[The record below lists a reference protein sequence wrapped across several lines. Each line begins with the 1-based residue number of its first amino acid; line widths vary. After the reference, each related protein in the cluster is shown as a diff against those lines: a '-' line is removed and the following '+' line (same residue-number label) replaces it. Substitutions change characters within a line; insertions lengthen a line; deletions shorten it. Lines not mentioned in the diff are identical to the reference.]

1 MLQLD
6 LSRVHSSQ
14 HSRDIKTLTEA
25 GIAVPDCY
33 VHPDVRD
40 SWWCRVR
47 EGSALVSGFVVERS
61 RSRLLPGTS
70 LLRVSRFGRAIHAPL
85 IPSLSAILPDV
96 ASRFAF
102 VQRLDISVFEEDD
115 SRRRLLESGLVDAG
129 MLRVPARTY
138 TRTLRLDLTGDDEA
152 VFARLS
158 ASTRRN
164 IREAEKCGL
173 RTVPLSGEH
182 LLPAMTRLYKAT
194 FLRTGVD
201 APVLDFRNVF
211 ASATDRTSALFG
223 VFVNGAEYEP
233 EALVAF
239 AWVRSNGDH
248 AVYDVAA
255 STRRPELGRT
265 PLGYPLLW
273 TCARWARAS
282 GLQWMDLGGVPG
294 VTVPTNSPLHSI
306 AAFKRGFSTFEL
318 DVGAQYRFEPNQVL
332 SALAR
337 GVRRFAAALHP
348 TIPS

>member
-14 HSRDIKTLTEA
+14 HSRDTKTLTEA

-33 VHPDVRD
+33 VHSDAPD
-40 SWWCRVR
+40 SWWCSVR

-70 LLRVSRFGRAIHAPL
+70 LLRITRFGRAIHVPL
-85 IPSLSAILPDV
+85 LPTLSAILPEV
-96 ASRFAF
+96 ASRFAL
-102 VQRLDISVFEEDD
+102 VQRLDIAVFDEDS
-115 SRRRLLESGLVDAG
+115 SRRSLFEAGLVNAG
-129 MLRVPARTY
+129 LLSVPARSY
-138 TRTLRLDLTGDDEA
+138 TRTLRLDLTGGEAA

-164 IREAEKCGL
+164 IREAERFGL

-182 LLPAMTRLYKAT
+182 LLPAMTRLYEAT
-194 FLRTGVD
+194 FLRTGAD
-201 APVLDFRNVF
+201 APILDFRNVF
-211 ASATDRTSALFG
+211 ASAKDGTSALFG
-223 VFVNGAEYEP
+223 LFVNGAEQEP
-233 EALVAF
+233 ESLVAF

-273 TCARWARAS
+273 TCVRWAREIGVS
-282 GLQWMDLGGVPG
+282 WMDLGGVPG
-294 VTVPTNSPLHSI
+294 ATVPTNSPLHSI

-337 GVRRFAAALHP
+337 GVRRFAAALHQ
-348 TIPS
+348 TIPT